1 VNRVTRVGSVIAC
14 AVLVMSSALQAQQ
27 PPPAAPQPPPRQ
39 ATPPPQPAPV
49 QQVAPPPSAAP
60 AATPAVPPASVPAA
74 AAAAAAPRATDPVV
88 PPGYVIGT
96 DDVLSIVYW
105 KDKDMS
111 ADAKVRPDGRIA
123 LPLINEVQ
131 AAGLTPEQLHQKL
144 TEESKKYM
152 EDANITVVVR
162 EINSRRVFIT
172 GEVNKPGPYPLTS
185 ATSVLQL
192 ISLAG
197 GLRDY
202 ANSKK
207 IVIMR
212 TENGRKISLPFN
224 YKDVSAGKKLEQNIE
239 LKPGDTVVVP

>member
-1 VNRVTRVGSVIAC
+1 MIVNCRSKSIA
-14 AVLVMSSALQAQQ
+14 SALLLIAMPALAQAQK
-27 PPPAAPQPPPRQ
+27 PG
-39 ATPPPQPAPV
+39 ATV
-49 QQVAPPPSAAP
+49 QSM
-60 AATPAVPPASVPAA
+60 PAA
-74 AAAAAAPRATDPVV
+74 AVVASAPRPTDPVV

-96 DDVLSIVYW
+96 DDLLSIVYW
-105 KDKDMS
+105 KDKEMS

-131 AAGLTPEQLHQKL
+131 VAGLTPEQLQKRL

-152 EDANITVVVR
+152 EDASITVVVR
-162 EINSRRVFIT
+162 EINSRKVFIT

-185 ATSVLQL
+185 ATTVIQL

-202 ANSKK
+202 ANAKN
-207 IVIMR
+207 IMIMR
-212 TENGRKISLPFN
+212 SEGGRQVALKFN
-224 YKDVSAGKKLEQNIE
+224 YKDVASGRNLAQNVE

>member
-1 VNRVTRVGSVIAC
+1 MTANCLSKSIASL
-14 AVLVMSSALQAQQ
+14 VLLTALPAFAQAQK
-27 PPPAAPQPPPRQ
+27 PN
-39 ATPPPQPAPV
+39 APV
-49 QQVAPPPSAAP
+49 QSAPP
-60 AATPAVPPASVPAA
+60 V
-74 AAAAAAPRATDPVV
+74 AAAAAAPRPTDPVV
-88 PPGYVIGT
+88 PAGYIIGA
-96 DDVLSIVYW
+96 DDLLSIVYW

-131 AAGLTPEQLHQKL
+131 AAGLTPEQLHQRL

-162 EINSRRVFIT
+162 EINSRKAFIT

-185 ATSVLQL
+185 PTTVMQL

-197 GLRDY
+197 GLREY
-202 ANSKK
+202 ANAKN
-207 IVIMR
+207 IMIMR
-212 TENGRKISLPFN
+212 TEGGKQVALKFN
-224 YKDVSAGKKLEQNIE
+224 YKDVASGKNLQQNIE

>member
-1 VNRVTRVGSVIAC
+1 MTANCRSKNIGNPREHGGRSGAHG
-14 AVLVMSSALQAQQ
+14 VLLVLLALWLATVPLVAQTAK
-27 PPPAAPQPPPRQ
+27 PGTAAQ
-39 ATPPPQPAPV
+39 
-49 QQVAPPPSAAP
+49 S
-60 AATPAVPPASVPAA
+60 VPPA
-74 AAAAAAPRATDPVV
+74 AAAAAAPRPTDPVV

-111 ADAKVRPDGRIA
+111 SEAQVRPDGRIA

-131 AAGLTPEQLHQKL
+131 AAGLTPEQLREKL

-162 EINSRRVFIT
+162 QINSRKAFIT

-185 ATSVLQL
+185 ATTVLQL
-192 ISLAG
+192 IAMAG
-197 GLRDY
+197 GLREY
-202 ANSKK
+202 ADSKK

-212 TENGRKISLPFN
+212 NENGRQTSLQFN
-224 YKDVSAGKKLEQNIE
+224 YKDVIAGKNLKQNIE

>member
-1 VNRVTRVGSVIAC
+1 MTVNFRSKNIARFGC
-14 AVLVMSSALQAQQ
+14 LTAIAWLVAVAPGAGQAQA
-27 PPPAAPQPPPRQ
+27 PAPV
-39 ATPPPQPAPV
+39 PAPV
-49 QQVAPPPSAAP
+49 QAPKPNGPAP
-60 AATPAVPPASVPAA
+60 AIPPAA
-74 AAAAAAPRATDPVV
+74 AVAAAPRPTDPVV
-88 PPGYVIGT
+88 PAGYVIGT

-131 AAGLTPEQLHQKL
+131 AAGLTPEQLHKRL

-152 EDANITVVVR
+152 EDAEITVVVR
-162 EINSRRVFIT
+162 EINSRKVFIT

-185 ATSVLQL
+185 TTSVMQL

-197 GLRDY
+197 GLREY

-212 TENGRKISLPFN
+212 TENGQQIRLPFN
-224 YKDVSAGKKLEQNIE
+224 YKDVIAGKTLTQNID

>member
-1 VNRVTRVGSVIAC
+1 MTANCLSKSIASLLLVT
-14 AVLVMSSALQAQQ
+14 AVPAFAQA
-27 PPPAAPQPPPRQ
+27 PK
-39 ATPPPQPAPV
+39 
-49 QQVAPPPSAAP
+49 PSAMP
-60 AATPAVPPASVPAA
+60 AEAA
-74 AAAAAAPRATDPVV
+74 AVAAPRPTDPAV
-88 PPGYVIGT
+88 PPGYVIGA

-123 LPLINEVQ
+123 LPLINEVH
-131 AAGLTPEQLHQKL
+131 AAGLTPEQLHKKL

-162 EINSRRVFIT
+162 EINSRRAFIT

-185 ATSVLQL
+185 PTTVMQL

-207 IVIMR
+207 IMIMR
-212 TENGRKISLPFN
+212 SQNGKQVSLSFN
-224 YKDVSAGKKLEQNIE
+224 YKDVASGKNLTQNIE
-239 LKPGDTVVVP
+239 LQPGDTVVVP

>member
-1 VNRVTRVGSVIAC
+1 MTANCLSKNIA
-14 AVLVMSSALQAQQ
+14 SALLLAALPAFAQGQ
-27 PPPAAPQPPPRQ
+27 K
-39 ATPPPQPAPV
+39 
-49 QQVAPPPSAAP
+49 
-60 AATPAVPPASVPAA
+60 PAVTAQSMPAT
-74 AAAAAAPRATDPVV
+74 AAAAAAPRATDPVL
-88 PPGYVIGT
+88 PAGYVIGT

-123 LPLINEVQ
+123 LPLINEVV
-131 AAGLTPEQLHQKL
+131 AAGLTPQQLHTKL

-162 EINSRRVFIT
+162 EINSRKAFIT
-172 GEVNKPGPYPLTS
+172 GEVNKPGPYPLT
-185 ATSVLQL
+185 APTTVLQL

-197 GLRDY
+197 GLREY
-202 ANSKK
+202 ADSKK

-212 TENGRKISLPFN
+212 SENGRQISLPFN
-224 YKDVSAGKKLEQNIE
+224 YKEVASGKKLQQNIE

>member
-1 VNRVTRVGSVIAC
+1 MTANYRSRNIDNPAAGERSRGHEV
-14 AVLVMSSALQAQQ
+14 VLVLLALWLATVPLVAQTAK
-27 PPPAAPQPPPRQ
+27 PATTAQ
-39 ATPPPQPAPV
+39 
-49 QQVAPPPSAAP
+49 
-60 AATPAVPPASVPAA
+60 SVPAV
-74 AAAAAAPRATDPVV
+74 AAAAPRPTDPVV
-88 PPGYVIGT
+88 PPGYVIGA

-111 ADAKVRPDGRIA
+111 SDAQVRPDGRIA

-131 AAGLTPEQLHQKL
+131 AAGLTPEQLREKL

-162 EINSRRVFIT
+162 QINSRKAFIT

-185 ATSVLQL
+185 PTTVLQL
-192 ISLAG
+192 IAMAG
-197 GLRDY
+197 GLREY
-202 ANSKK
+202 ADSKK

-212 TENGRKISLPFN
+212 NDKGRQVSLQFN
-224 YKDVSAGKKLEQNIE
+224 YKDVVSGKNLQQNID

>member
-1 VNRVTRVGSVIAC
+1 MTANCRSKNIGNRRASAVRALFTACTLCTLCALGSIAF
-14 AVLVMSSALQAQQ
+14 SSVPVAAQAQQ
-27 PPPAAPQPPPRQ
+27 PAPAAPPPGQPP
-39 ATPPPQPAPV
+39 APAP
-49 QQVAPPPSAAP
+49 SSS
-60 AATPAVPPASVPAA
+60 VPP
-74 AAAAAAPRATDPVV
+74 AAAPRPTDPVV

-111 ADAKVRPDGRIA
+111 ADAQVRPDGRIA

-131 AAGLTPEQLHQKL
+131 AAGLTPEQLREKL

-162 EINSRRVFIT
+162 QINSRKAFIT

-185 ATSVLQL
+185 TTSVLQL
-192 ISLAG
+192 IAMAG
-197 GLRDY
+197 GLKEY
-202 ANSKK
+202 ANGKR
-207 IVIMR
+207 IVVMR
-212 TENGRKISLPFN
+212 TENGKQVRLPFN
-224 YKDVSAGKKLEQNIE
+224 YNEVIDGKNLQQNVE

>member
-1 VNRVTRVGSVIAC
+1 MTANCLSKSIA
-14 AVLVMSSALQAQQ
+14 SALLLAALPAFAQAQK
-27 PPPAAPQPPPRQ
+27 
-39 ATPPPQPAPV
+39 
-49 QQVAPPPSAAP
+49 P
-60 AATPAVPPASVPAA
+60 AATAQSMPTT
-74 AAAAAAPRATDPVV
+74 AAAAAAPRPTDPVL
-88 PPGYVIGT
+88 PAGYVIGT

-131 AAGLTPEQLHQKL
+131 AAGLTPEQLQKKL

-162 EINSRRVFIT
+162 EINSRKAFIT

-185 ATSVLQL
+185 PTTVLQL

-197 GLRDY
+197 GLREY
-202 ANSKK
+202 ADAKK

-212 TENGRKISLPFN
+212 SENGRQIGLPFN
-224 YKDVSAGKKLEQNIE
+224 YKEVAGGKNLQQNIE